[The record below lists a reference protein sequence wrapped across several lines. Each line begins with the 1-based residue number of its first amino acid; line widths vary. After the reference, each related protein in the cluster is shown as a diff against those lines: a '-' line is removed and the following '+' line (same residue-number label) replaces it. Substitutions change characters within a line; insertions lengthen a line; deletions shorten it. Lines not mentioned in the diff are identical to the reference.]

1 MCALRKSVITCV
13 RIQNNQGHKSTN
25 SSSPEC
31 NLLLGSW
38 VERKKKK
45 KQICFYD
52 MHYFLNKIQEIR
64 QSYVPK
70 IQVVT
75 PES

>member
-1 MCALRKSVITCV
+1 MLLHVWEYKITKDIRV
-13 RIQNNQGHKSTN
+13 QILKAQNAIYFWAPGLK
-25 SSSPEC
+25 E
-31 NLLLGSW
+31 
-38 VERKKKK
+38 KKK

-75 PES
+75 PESQC